1 MRPVLSVCAWPGVA
15 NQTLRRIIDNLPAA
29 TKFLDMDQ
37 NTVYSLGF
45 PLGFVGNLQVGVNA
59 LAVMCPSVR
68 AMNCFPTHSVTRSVS
83 GGVNK
88 TWETVLEQPLALQ
101 NPLPHGAD
109 RCVRIHSSENP
120 ELTVSAPRLQ
130 RLAHRWL

>member
-59 LAVMCPSVR
+59 LAVMCPSAR

-109 RCVRIHSSENP
+109 RCVRHTQ
-120 ELTVSAPRLQ
+120 L
-130 RLAHRWL
+130 

>member
-45 PLGFVGNLQVGVNA
+45 PLGFVGDLQVGVSA
-59 LAVMCPSVR
+59 LAVMWPPRR
-68 AMNCFPTHSVTRSVS
+68 AR
-83 GGVNK
+83 
-88 TWETVLEQPLALQ
+88 
-101 NPLPHGAD
+101 
-109 RCVRIHSSENP
+109 
-120 ELTVSAPRLQ
+120 
-130 RLAHRWL
+130 